1 MAEGYGST
9 SQGLEYKSVVMGFLY
24 RLSDATSHRM
34 PFDNVTDAFWAMI
47 NPFLDEYDHER
58 WRKACTPKQNTNEEQ
73 YQISV
78 NKVQLVSMVLYRTG
92 VLPNRDGLQNRKYQI
107 VTATSKVERGGLK
120 THLLSDVQL
129 KQFLMRHLMLLA
141 YIAKAM
147 QSYAVHMDI
156 LWAVLSPY
164 VTIED
169 YELWQSNN
177 TTFGNPKNPLMYN
190 DYRWNVEKIRI
201 CMGVMERADFL
212 WQTGITDEP
221 EDFAD
226 KEGQLGVRPT

>member
-1 MAEGYGST
+1 MSMNKGST
-9 SQGLEYKSVVMGFLY
+9 SQGLGYKSVVMGFLY

-34 PFDNVTDAFWAMI
+34 PFDNITDAFWAMI

-58 WRKACTPKQNTNEEQ
+58 WRKSCTPRMYTKEEQ

-78 NKVQLVSMVLYRTG
+78 NKIQLVSLVLYRTG
-92 VLPNRDGLQNRKYQI
+92 VLPNRDGLKNRKYQI
-107 VTATSKVERGGLK
+107 VTTTGKKERGGLR

-141 YIAKAM
+141 YITKAM
-147 QSYAVHMDI
+147 QSYSVHIDV

-164 VTIED
+164 VTVED

-177 TTFGNPKNPLMYN
+177 GTFGNPKNPIMHN
-190 DYRWNVEKIRI
+190 EYRWNIEKIKI

-221 EDFAD
+221 EDMID
-226 KEGQLGVRPT
+226 EGGQHVIRHS